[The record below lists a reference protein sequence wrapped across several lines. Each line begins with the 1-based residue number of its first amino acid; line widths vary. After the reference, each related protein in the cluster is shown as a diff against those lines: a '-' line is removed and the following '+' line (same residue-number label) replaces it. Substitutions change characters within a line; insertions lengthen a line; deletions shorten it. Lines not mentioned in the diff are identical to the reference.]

1 MVDGEKFLFDEAY
14 KEVGE
19 ARSHFGSHCNTVG
32 TRRRGHVDV
41 FLCAP
46 IMRALFFF
54 FRSMLCL

>member
-1 MVDGEKFLFDEAY
+1 MLQDLLNLNLYIA
-14 KEVGE
+14 
-19 ARSHFGSHCNTVG
+19 SHLQLQGTG